1 MPVRELFALFAI
13 PVLLVVILLAPPWA
27 FLVVLGLAIV
37 LAGDELLSMSRAS
50 GVRCG
55 RWLELLILAA
65 SLACAWAFG
74 GHGLLAAAVFAVLAL
89 PTAQLMKPDRP
100 TGSLGGAAVGL
111 LVVLYLG
118 LTGACMGWLRQWPG
132 EAEGAGLILF
142 FLATIWAGD
151 SGAYYVGRNL
161 GRHKMAPRISPN
173 KTWEGLAGGV
183 VGTFAGAA
191 LAKLIFVSDL
201 SWPHLLALA
210 AILAVT
216 APVGDLVESQL
227 KRDTGIK
234 DSSTL
239 LPGHGGFLDRTD
251 SLLYSAP
258 PVLAYLLA
266 TGLLSR

>member
-1 MPVRELFALFAI
+1 MGKREVFAGIAI
-13 PVLLVVILLAPPWA
+13 PVVVAAIVWLPAAA
-27 FLVVLGLAIV
+27 FLALLGIAVVLAADEMLAMARGAGIAVGRLIPLTMLAVVLVGSWRWGITGMAVSAIATVIV
-37 LAGDELLSMSRAS
+37 
-50 GVRCG
+50 
-55 RWLELLILAA
+55 
-65 SLACAWAFG
+65 
-74 GHGLLAAAVFAVLAL
+74 L
-89 PTAQLMKPDRP
+89 PTAQLGHGRAPE
-100 TGSLGGAAVGL
+100 G
-111 LVVLYLG
+111 G
-118 LTGACMGWLRQWPG
+118 LTGTAVGSLAVLYVGLCGACLGWLRVLPDDDLG
-132 EAEGAGLILF
+132 IRLLFF
-142 FLATIWAGD
+142 FLATIWVGD

-183 VGTFAGAA
+183 AGTVAGAA
-191 LAKLIFVSDL
+191 LARFLFVPDL
-201 SWPHLLALA
+201 GWPHVLALA

-258 PVLAYLLA
+258 PVLVYLLA
-266 TGLLSR
+266 SGLVTR

>member
-1 MPVRELFALFAI
+1 MPVRELFALFVI
-13 PVLLVVILLAPPWA
+13 PLLLAVILLAPPWA
-27 FLVVLGLAIV
+27 FLVVLGAAIV
-37 LAGDELLSMSRAS
+37 LAGDELLAMSRAS

-55 RWLELLILAA
+55 RWLELLILATA
-65 SLACAWAFG
+65 LGCAWAG
-74 GHGLLAAAVFAVLAL
+74 GVNGLLAAAVVAALAL
-89 PTAQLMKPDRP
+89 PTAQLMRP
-100 TGSLGGAAVGL
+100 ERPEGSLSGSAVGL

-132 EAEGAGLILF
+132 ESAGAGLILF
-142 FLATIWAGD
+142 FLASIWAGD

-173 KTWEGLAGGV
+173 KTWEGLVGGV
-183 VGTFAGAA
+183 IGTLVGAA
-191 LAKLIFVSDL
+191 LARFVFVPDL
-201 SWPHLLALA
+201 GWLHVLGLA

-258 PVLAYLLA
+258 AVLAYLLA
-266 TGLLSR
+266 TGLVTR